1 MIFICVFFWFDI
13 GGRLLFDFLG
23 IVNVV
28 CIVVLLML
36 IVVICVG
43 VISNIVGFLGF
54 FIFCLNVFVIVWYIV
69 LIRLIC

>member
-1 MIFICVFFWFDI
+1 MIISFKFDSVILICVFFWFDN

-36 IVVICVG
+36 IVVIFVG
-43 VISNIVGFLGF
+43 VISKIVGFLGLL
-54 FIFCLNVFVIVWYIV
+54 ILRLKVFVAV
-69 LIRLIC
+69 